1 MSLKPDHSK
10 VPGVVIDHSPASTK
24 QYLGSPSIVIMPN
37 GDYIASYDLFGPGT
51 NYDRMAVFRSRDK
64 GETWTQISELIG
76 QWWSNLFLHKGDLYL
91 LGTSREYGYAVIRRS
106 TDAGKTWTVPK
117 DKHTGQISTE
127 DRYHCAPMP
136 VVVHNGYLWRAYE
149 LAHGPREE
157 WKAQVL
163 SIPED
168 ADLLQAE
175 NWRFSEAYQHLW
187 SSSQWI
193 EGNIVITPDNKLV
206 NILRSNLRNVSPEEI
221 QVGSDKAAIL
231 HISEDGK
238 TLTHDRDK
246 DLIDFPGGGVKFT
259 IRFDDQ
265 TQCYWS
271 LGCKQTDP
279 PAYRNTLV
287 LTSSTDLQTWRIES
301 VILHH
306 PDPKKH
312 AFQYV
317 DWQFEG
323 TDIIVASRTAY
334 DDGLGGAHNA
344 HDANYLTFHRIENF
358 RERTTDDLPL
368 NEEE

>member
-1 MSLKPDHSK
+1 MSLKPDLSK

-37 GDYIASYDLFGPGT
+37 GDYITSRDFFGPGT

-117 DKHTGQISTE
+117 DKHTGQISAE

-136 VVVHNGYLWRAYE
+136 VVAHNGYLWRAFE
-149 LAHGPREE
+149 LAYGPREE
-157 WKAQVL
+157 WKALVL
-163 SIPED
+163 SVPED
-168 ADLLQAE
+168 ADLLRAE

-221 QVGSDKAAIL
+221 QAKSDKAAIL

-238 TLTHDRDK
+238 TLTHDRDR

-265 TQCYWS
+265 TQRYWS

-306 PDPKKH
+306 PDPEKH

-323 TDIIVASRTAY
+323 TDLIVASRTAY
-334 DDGLGGAHNA
+334 DDGLGGAHNG

-358 RERTTDDLPL
+358 RDRMDD
-368 NEEE
+368 